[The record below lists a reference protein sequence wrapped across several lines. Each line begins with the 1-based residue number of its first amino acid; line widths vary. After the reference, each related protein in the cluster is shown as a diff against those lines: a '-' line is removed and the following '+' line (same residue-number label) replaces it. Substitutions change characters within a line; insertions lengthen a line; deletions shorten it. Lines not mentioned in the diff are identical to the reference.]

1 MCSYTTELNVDN
13 KMCPDCFK
21 IRQVGWVFVQSLF
34 DSIHVDTI
42 HIYLIYRY
50 AWWYMYIYI
59 EIQMVCFPCVSM
71 KYRSVWISACPAMN
85 GHYAGLLQALS
96 LRTDFWVAKNDSW
109 SFPVWQNLGHAEEW
123 WGCKGFRRSTFSA
136 VCHWDLHMRSNEHKP
151 RNILYT

>member
-1 MCSYTTELNVDN
+1 MCSYRTELNVDN

-21 IRQVGWVFVQSLF
+21 IRRVGWVLVQSLF

-50 AWWYMYIYI
+50 AWWYMYIYRSRWCASPACQWSTGLF
-59 EIQMVCFPCVSM
+59 ESQLALPWMVIMQAYFKPFLFALIFELLRMILEVS
-71 KYRSVWISACPAMN
+71 
-85 GHYAGLLQALS
+85 
-96 LRTDFWVAKNDSW
+96 
-109 SFPVWQNLGHAEEW
+109 PVWQNLGHAEEW